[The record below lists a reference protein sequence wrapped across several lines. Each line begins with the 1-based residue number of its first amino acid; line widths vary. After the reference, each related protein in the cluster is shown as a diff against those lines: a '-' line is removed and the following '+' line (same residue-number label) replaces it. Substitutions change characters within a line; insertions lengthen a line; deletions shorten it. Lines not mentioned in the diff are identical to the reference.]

1 MITWLGTRQGQ
12 KSAYLRSSFP
22 NLDFADRCW
31 HERASVVLRDTI
43 HEVVFSA
50 LIHLVERGH
59 VRHAVVDLPLWRV
72 RRRGRVR
79 TSLLPDQGR
88 QDRSEPRFRAT
99 LGDLQRHSGGLDH
112 SAILAWVAASHGR
125 RAADRGGSD
134 AARMVETAS
143 TQSHRYAWRVP
154 AERLHS
160 RAGPKA
166 KSDRRLQGLDARL
179 RLIRYCSTGSAGAGK
194 LLIPRPFPPIR
205 SAIGDLRFAAFQW
218 LTDTCEAGAIARA
231 LQGPLLTWPD

>member
-88 QDRSEPRFRAT
+88 KDRSESRFRAT

-112 SAILAWVAASHGR
+112 PAILARLAAPHGGP
-125 RAADRGGSD
+125 AADRGGSD
-134 AARMVETAS
+134 AASLVETAS
-143 TQSHRYAWRVP
+143 TQSHRYARRLP
-154 AERLHS
+154 ADRLHS
-160 RAGPKA
+160 RARPKA
-166 KSDRRLQGLDARL
+166 KSDRRLQGLDARR
-179 RLIRYCSTGSAGAGK
+179 RLTRYPLDGLGGSRQVADSETVSAD
-194 LLIPRPFPPIR
+194 PVARRRPPIR
-205 SAIGDLRFAAFQW
+205 RIPMVNRHL
-218 LTDTCEAGAIARA
+218 
-231 LQGPLLTWPD
+231 